1 MVKIKKGNLI
11 MTVPYTSF
19 KNLYEPNGWKMRVVK
34 KNVEENN
41 VKIENE
47 EAVEEVITE
56 EEVDLNS
63 MNASELREYA
73 KQNGIDVSEAN
84 SKRELREIIE
94 AAVAI

>member
-19 KNLYEPNGWKMRVVK
+19 KNLYEPNGWKMRVTK

>member
-94 AAVAI
+94 AAIAI

>member
-1 MVKIKKGNLI
+1 

-63 MNASELREYA
+63 MNVSELREYA

-94 AAVAI
+94 AAIAI

>member
-1 MVKIKKGNLI
+1 